1 MSLINSLHSFFL
13 KISRPATISAITA
26 ITLFFFWLINFQG
39 VPGIPPIASLLRI
52 GLPDMMFTYSP
63 STIYEKLILFGADG
77 RSAYRIFL
85 ERVDFLFPAV
95 YGLFF
100 VMVTTF
106 GFSRLFP
113 NRPALQKLSL
123 LPLLTTFFDYAENF
137 CFLALLRSFPVEL
150 PNLEKLANIFTL
162 AKWTFAEVSIVLL
175 LVATFG
181 LLIRSLRR
189 PASG

>member
-1 MSLINSLHSFFL
+1 MPPINSLHSFFR
-13 KISRPATISAITA
+13 KISRPATIAAITV
-26 ITLFFFWLINFQG
+26 ITLLFFWLINFQG

-52 GLPDMMFTYSP
+52 GLPDMMFRYSP
-63 STIYEKLILFGADG
+63 SSIYEKLTQFGADG

-100 VMVTTF
+100 VMVSTF

-123 LPLLTTFFDYAENF
+123 LPWFTTLFDYAENL
-137 CFLALLRSFPVEL
+137 CFFVMLRSYPEEL
-150 PNLEKLANIFTL
+150 PNLQKLGNVFTL
-162 AKWTFAEVSIVLL
+162 AKWTFAAISIVLL
-175 LVATFG
+175 LVAILG
-181 LLIRSLRR
+181 LLIRNLRR
-189 PASG
+189 PASA

>member
-1 MSLINSLHSFFL
+1 MPPINSLHSFFR
-13 KISRPATISAITA
+13 KISRPATIAAITV
-26 ITLFFFWLINFQG
+26 ITLLFSWLINFQG

-52 GLPDMMFTYSP
+52 GLPDMLFTYSP
-63 STIYEKLILFGADG
+63 STIYEKLTRFGLDG

-113 NRPALQKLSL
+113 NRPALQKLGL
-123 LPLLTTFFDYAENF
+123 LPWFTTLFDYAENL
-137 CFLALLRSFPVEL
+137 CFLALLRIYPVES
-150 PNLEKLANIFTL
+150 PNLQKLANAFTL
-162 AKWTFAEVSIVLL
+162 AKWTFAAISIVLL
-175 LVATFG
+175 LVATLG
-181 LLIRSLRR
+181 LLIRNLRR
-189 PASG
+189 PASD

>member
-1 MSLINSLHSFFL
+1 MPPINSLHSFFR
-13 KISRPATISAITA
+13 KISRPATIAAITV
-26 ITLFFFWLINFQG
+26 ITLLFFLLINFQG

-63 STIYEKLILFGADG
+63 SSIYEKLTQFGADG

-123 LPLLTTFFDYAENF
+123 LPWFTTLFDYAENL
-137 CFLALLRSFPVEL
+137 CFFVMLRSYPEEL
-150 PNLEKLANIFTL
+150 PNLQKLANVFTL
-162 AKWTFAEVSIVLL
+162 AKWTFAAISIVLL
-175 LVATFG
+175 LVAILG
-181 LLIRSLRR
+181 LLIRNLRR
-189 PASG
+189 PASA

>member
-1 MSLINSLHSFFL
+1 MSPINSLHSFFR
-13 KISRPATISAITA
+13 KISRPATIAAITV
-26 ITLFFFWLINFQG
+26 ITLLFFWLINFQG

-63 STIYEKLILFGADG
+63 SSIYEKLTQFGADG

-123 LPLLTTFFDYAENF
+123 LPWFTTLFDYAENL
-137 CFLALLRSFPVEL
+137 CFFVMLRSYPEEL
-150 PNLEKLANIFTL
+150 PNLQKLANVFTL
-162 AKWTFAEVSIVLL
+162 AKWTFAAISIVLL
-175 LVATFG
+175 LVAILG
-181 LLIRSLRR
+181 LLIRNLRR
-189 PASG
+189 PASA

>member
-1 MSLINSLHSFFL
+1 MSAINSLHSFFR
-13 KISRPATISAITA
+13 KISRPATIAAITV
-26 ITLFFFWLINFQG
+26 ITLLFFWLINFQG

-52 GLPDMMFTYSP
+52 GLPDMMLTYSP
-63 STIYEKLILFGADG
+63 SAIYEKLTQFGADG

-100 VMVTTF
+100 VMVSTF

-123 LPLLTTFFDYAENF
+123 LPWFTTLFDYAENL
-137 CFLALLRSFPVEL
+137 CFFVILRSYPEEL
-150 PNLEKLANIFTL
+150 PNLQKLANVCTL
-162 AKWTFAEVSIVLL
+162 AKWTFAAISIVLL
-175 LVATFG
+175 LVAILG
-181 LLIRSLRR
+181 LLFRSLRR
-189 PASG
+189 PASA

>member
-13 KISRPATISAITA
+13 KLSRPATIAAITV
-26 ITLFFFWLINFQG
+26 ITLLFLWFINFQG

-52 GLPDMMFTYSP
+52 GLPDMMFAYSP
-63 STIYEKLILFGADG
+63 STIYEKLVLFGADG

-100 VMVTTF
+100 VTVTTF
-106 GFSRLFP
+106 GFSALFP

-123 LPLLTTFFDYAENF
+123 LPLLTTLFDYAENLCSSPSSEAF
-137 CFLALLRSFPVEL
+137 RWSCQTWKSSPTYSPWPSGLSPQS
-150 PNLEKLANIFTL
+150 
-162 AKWTFAEVSIVLL
+162 VSYCCSWQLWVC
-175 LVATFG
+175 
-181 LLIRSLRR
+181 
-189 PASG
+189 

>member
-1 MSLINSLHSFFL
+1 MSPINSLHSFFR
-13 KISRPATISAITA
+13 KISRPATIAAITV
-26 ITLFFFWLINFQG
+26 ITLLFFWLINFQG

-52 GLPDMMFTYSP
+52 GLPDMLFTYSP
-63 STIYEKLILFGADG
+63 STIYEKLTLFGPDG
-77 RSAYRIFL
+77 RSAYGIFL

-123 LPLLTTFFDYAENF
+123 LPCFTTLFDYAENL
-137 CFLALLRSFPVEL
+137 CFLALLRIYPVESH
-150 PNLEKLANIFTL
+150 NLQKLANVCTL
-162 AKWTFAEVSIVLL
+162 AKWTFAAVSIVLL
-175 LVATFG
+175 LVATLG
-181 LLIRSLRR
+181 SLMRNLR
-189 PASG
+189 LPASD

>member
-13 KISRPATISAITA
+13 KISRPATIAAITV
-26 ITLFFFWLINFQG
+26 ITLLFFWLINLQG

-63 STIYEKLILFGADG
+63 SSIYEKLTRFGLDG
-77 RSAYRIFL
+77 RCAYRIFL
-85 ERVDFLFPAV
+85 ERIDFLFPAV

-113 NRPALQKLSL
+113 NRPALQKNPACFPGSPHFLSTRKTSASSRCSESI
-123 LPLLTTFFDYAENF
+123 PWGCPT
-137 CFLALLRSFPVEL
+137 CRSSPMHSL
-150 PNLEKLANIFTL
+150 SP
-162 AKWTFAEVSIVLL
+162 S
-175 LVATFG
+175 G
-181 LLIRSLRR
+181 LS
-189 PASG
+189 PQ

>member
-1 MSLINSLHSFFL
+1 MSPINSLHSFFR
-13 KISRPATISAITA
+13 KISRPATIAAITV
-26 ITLFFFWLINFQG
+26 ITLLFFWLINFQG
-39 VPGIPPIASLLRI
+39 VPGVPPVASLLRI

-63 STIYEKLILFGADG
+63 SSIYEKLTQFGADG

-123 LPLLTTFFDYAENF
+123 LPWFTTLFDYAENL
-137 CFLALLRSFPVEL
+137 CFFVMLRSYPEEL
-150 PNLEKLANIFTL
+150 PNLQKLGNVFTL
-162 AKWTFAEVSIVLL
+162 AKWTFAAISIVLL
-175 LVATFG
+175 LVAILG
-181 LLIRSLRR
+181 LLIRNLRR
-189 PASG
+189 PASA

>member
-13 KISRPATISAITA
+13 KISRPATIAAITA

-137 CFLALLRSFPVEL
+137 RFLALLRSFPVEL

>member
-13 KISRPATISAITA
+13 KLSRPATIAAITV
-26 ITLFFFWLINFQG
+26 ITLLFLWLINFQG

-52 GLPDMMFTYSP
+52 GLPDMMFAYSP
-63 STIYEKLILFGADG
+63 STIYEKLVLFGADG

-100 VMVTTF
+100 VTVTTF
-106 GFSRLFP
+106 GFSPLFP

-123 LPLLTTFFDYAENF
+123 LPLLTTLFDYAENL
-137 CFLALLRSFPVEL
+137 CFLAILRSFPVEL
-150 PNLEKLANIFTL
+150 PNLEKLANVFTL
-162 AKWTFAEVSIVLL
+162 AKWTFAAVSIVLL
-175 LVATFG
+175 LVATLG
-181 LLIRSLRR
+181 LLIRSLPR
-189 PASG
+189 PASV